1 MKDRYRFAQ
10 RPYFVVALALVCGLF
25 VASCRSSVTQTAPTA
40 VDDTASFL
48 RLQRAIFNQSCTQ
61 CHNTDR
67 AMLNGDL
74 SLDSTVA
81 YANLVNALPT
91 NLQAASNGFYRI
103 RPTHPDSSLL
113 YLKIAPGLASGLG
126 DPMPNQGHPLSP
138 GKREFIRQWIA
149 AGAPKF
155 GNVADPKLLLDTSE
169 DPQAALIPLTPPSPG
184 IGFQIHMPSFD
195 IQPGTEREIFL
206 YKTNPNKDTQY
217 VKTIDIRMREG
228 SHHFILWN
236 VDGASEGLTDGTLRD
251 RTDGEMSR
259 PRDFVNGSQ
268 TLELHYDFP
277 PGIAVAIPPNLGFD
291 LNSHYVNPTDHVLHG
306 ESYMNLL
313 TTPRSQVQHIATPF
327 LIADQ
332 NFYIPARST
341 YTRNYEWPG
350 VSVPTHLIMLTSHAH
365 KHLTSFKVWKNSTKK
380 ELLYSNSDWHEP
392 IVANFDILLQPGEQ
406 LYSETT
412 WQNNTSTPL
421 QFGFTSEDEMNILLG
436 YTWQ

>member
-1 MKDRYRFAQ
+1 
-10 RPYFVVALALVCGLF
+10 
-25 VASCRSSVTQTAPTA
+25 
-40 VDDTASFL
+40 
-48 RLQRAIFNQSCTQ
+48 
-61 CHNTDR
+61 
-67 AMLNGDL
+67 
-74 SLDSTVA
+74 
-81 YANLVNALPT
+81 
-91 NLQAASNGFYRI
+91 
-103 RPTHPDSSLL
+103 
-113 YLKIAPGLASGLG
+113 
-126 DPMPNQGHPLSP
+126 
-138 GKREFIRQWIA
+138 
-149 AGAPKF
+149 
-155 GNVADPKLLLDTSE
+155 
-169 DPQAALIPLTPPSPG
+169 
-184 IGFQIHMPSFD
+184 
-195 IQPGTEREIFL
+195 
-206 YKTNPNKDTQY
+206 
-217 VKTIDIRMREG
+217 
-228 SHHFILWN
+228 
-236 VDGASEGLTDGTLRD
+236 
-251 RTDGEMSR
+251 
-259 PRDFVNGSQ
+259 
-268 TLELHYDFP
+268 
-277 PGIAVAIPPNLGFD
+277 VAIPPNLGFD